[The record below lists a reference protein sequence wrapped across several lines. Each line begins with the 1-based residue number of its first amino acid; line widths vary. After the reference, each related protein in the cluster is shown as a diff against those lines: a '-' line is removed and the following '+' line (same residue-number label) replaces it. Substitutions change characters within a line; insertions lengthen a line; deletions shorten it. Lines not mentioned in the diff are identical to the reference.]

1 MNNLSGKGIEGGH
14 KTVLKMIATY
24 ILPAG
29 NGLVAAAATI
39 NRRTESKPWGLVA
52 CHDLG
57 YWRLDGTSVSIGCT
71 LFINRQAHYCVNS
84 SVT

>member
-39 NRRTESKPWGLVA
+39 NRRTESKPCGLWPVTI
-52 CHDLG
+52 L
-57 YWRLDGTSVSIGCT
+57 VIGG
-71 LFINRQAHYCVNS
+71 LMERASQ
-84 SVT
+84 